1 MRWTLV
7 VVGILLILIGCVWFL
22 QGAGAIGGSSMSGSS
37 RWLVI
42 GAVCVLI
49 GIPVVAQ
56 GARRR
61 R

>member
-22 QGAGAIGGSSMSGSS
+22 QGAGVIGGSSMSGSS
-37 RWLVI
+37 PWLVI

>member
-1 MRWTLV
+1 MRWALV
-7 VVGILLILIGCVWFL
+7 VVGILLILIGSVWIL
-22 QGAGAIGGSSMSGSS
+22 QGAGVISGSFMTGSS

-49 GIPVVAQ
+49 GIPFAVQ
-56 GARRR
+56 GSRRR